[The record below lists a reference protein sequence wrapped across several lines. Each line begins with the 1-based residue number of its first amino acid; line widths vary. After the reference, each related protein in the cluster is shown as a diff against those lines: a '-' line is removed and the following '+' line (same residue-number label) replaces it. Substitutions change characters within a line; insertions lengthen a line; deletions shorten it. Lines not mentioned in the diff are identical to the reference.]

1 MSALQTQCRVNNL
14 GKNSPTGLGNSNIW
28 SFQNWFWL
36 WHTYGSH
43 AFMKLHEF
51 HQSPWFLHVREPAT
65 LGHWLW
71 MYISKQAQ
79 MSLFLSNSKI
89 PLYAHPLCSGY
100 STVLLCHPSSG
111 NRLPELQQADTQCS
125 GASRSKHTD
134 YSEIYQPRSVRAAE
148 TYPVE
153 SSRKYKDFRYTK
165 IGSGQT
171 KLVDHLSLLCIF
183 TPPFF

>member
-1 MSALQTQCRVNNL
+1 MIFSKLVLIMTH
-14 GKNSPTGLGNSNIW
+14 IW
-28 SFQNWFWL
+28 FSCIL
-36 WHTYGSH
+36 HCT
-43 AFMKLHEF
+43 MKLHEF

-125 GASRSKHTD
+125 GASGSINID
-134 YSEIYQPRSVRAAE
+134 QSE
-148 TYPVE
+148 TYQLRCR
-153 SSRKYKDFRYTK
+153 SSSEAGWTRIWWNLGVT
-165 IGSGQT
+165 
-171 KLVDHLSLLCIF
+171 LLQWMII
-183 TPPFF
+183 